1 MTARDLPY
9 LLDVPQH
16 GPLAV
21 RGQARSRCGCRDR
34 GRTLVARTLADGSTP
49 ALPIVTKRRLE
60 SVALGAARWAC
71 RHNGQRDLRD
81 RRYNIDIGR
90 YLTVCD
96 GNYLRLTKL
105 MPNLGRHAEDVGF
118 AGDRRAFRVLV
129 GAASPAVTIEVLEC
143 GRYTT
148 VLALSQLSAAR
159 GIAELNIK
167 VRVYHDARSAEVI
180 EFQGQRRFDAV
191 HAYPNAAGRQADEKA
206 QVNRFLSEFLNACLR
221 HGLAA
226 EQPVGDRMA
235 ATARKKETV
244 GY

>member
-1 MTARDLPY
+1 MRAT
-9 LLDVPQH
+9 
-16 GPLAV
+16 
-21 RGQARSRCGCRDR
+21 CRR
-34 GRTLVARTLADGSTP
+34 
-49 ALPIVTKRRLE
+49 
-60 SVALGAARWAC
+60 
-71 RHNGQRDLRD
+71 NGQRDLRD
-81 RRYNIDIGR
+81 RRYNIDLGR

-129 GAASPAVTIEVLEC
+129 GLASPAVTIEVLEC

-159 GIAELNIK
+159 GIAELDIK
-167 VRVYHDARSAEVI
+167 VRLYHDARSAEVI

-221 HGLAA
+221 YGLAA
-226 EQPVGDRMA
+226 EQPVGDGMSVD
-235 ATARKKETV
+235 ARRRKRNKETV